1 MAHQDVRPDTPSHTT
16 GTNKG
21 EEYARRSP
29 EPGREGQTATARSST
44 SINPK
49 AEEPI
54 DPRMPH
60 LPPA

>member
-1 MAHQDVRPDTPSHTT
+1 MARQHTTPDKPSHTP

-21 EEYARRSP
+21 EELQAKSP
-29 EPGREGQTATARSST
+29 EPGREGKSANSRSST

-49 AEEPI
+49 SAGPI
-54 DPRMPH
+54 DSRMPN

>member
-1 MAHQDVRPDTPSHTT
+1 MAHQDVTPDKPSHTP

-21 EEYARRSP
+21 EEWQRKSP
-29 EPGREGQTATARSST
+29 EAGRASKTATSRSST

-49 AEEPI
+49 AAGPI
-54 DPRMPH
+54 DSRMPN

>member
-1 MAHQDVRPDTPSHTT
+1 MARQDVTFDKPSHTP

-21 EEYARRSP
+21 EELQRKSP
-29 EPGREGQTATARSST
+29 EPGREKKTALARSST

-49 AEEPI
+49 SASPI
-54 DPRMPH
+54 DPHMPH

>member
-1 MAHQDVRPDTPSHTT
+1 MEETETNMASHTK

-21 EEYARRSP
+21 EEWASKSP
-29 EPGREGQTATARSST
+29 EPGREGMTATARSAT
-44 SINPK
+44 SINVG
-49 AEEPI
+49 AAGPI